1 MDLIKPINIKVE
13 KLSPEQPLTS
23 VEMGKL
29 WVTYVGNSMTKGIL
43 QYFLKN
49 VKDEDIKV
57 LLENG
62 LRLIVNFMGTV
73 EDIFTKEN
81 FPIPIGFTEKDVNLE
96 APRLFEDEFYVHYLK
111 YTAKAGMSI
120 YSVAIPLVMRDDIR
134 QFFIH
139 CNTCTTSLIGQ
150 INNVLMGKGYIIKPP
165 ELPIP
170 EKVDFVKKQKFLNGF
185 IGDVRSLHA
194 LEVTHLYDNMENNIT
209 SKALLIA
216 FSQVAGKDKIREFME
231 RGKQITDRAVI
242 NFEEKLHQD
251 NLPSPSLIDHLVTP
265 STDSPFS
272 DKLMLFHKVDMFS
285 IKIRN
290 MGNSMAVNGRRD
302 IGTMYLKSL
311 SDFALFVEDGGNILI
326 ENGWMEQPPTAI
338 DREKLTSK

>member
-43 QYFLKN
+43 QYFLNN

-81 FPIPIGFTEKDVNLE
+81 FPIPIGFTEKDVNLD

-120 YSVAIPLVMRDDIR
+120 YS
-134 QFFIH
+134 
-139 CNTCTTSLIGQ
+139 
-150 INNVLMGKGYIIKPP
+150 
-165 ELPIP
+165 
-170 EKVDFVKKQKFLNGF
+170 
-185 IGDVRSLHA
+185 
-194 LEVTHLYDNMENNIT
+194 
-209 SKALLIA
+209 
-216 FSQVAGKDKIREFME
+216 
-231 RGKQITDRAVI
+231 
-242 NFEEKLHQD
+242 
-251 NLPSPSLIDHLVTP
+251 
-265 STDSPFS
+265 
-272 DKLMLFHKVDMFS
+272 
-285 IKIRN
+285 
-290 MGNSMAVNGRRD
+290 
-302 IGTMYLKSL
+302 
-311 SDFALFVEDGGNILI
+311 
-326 ENGWMEQPPTAI
+326 
-338 DREKLTSK
+338 